1 MPTLVSVV
9 VPAFFAIFIG
19 FMFGKLWKPD
29 MRTVVD
35 VALYIGV
42 PALVFTSL
50 MEKQVD
56 LLDAARVWS
65 AALVVELG
73 CLLAGYLVFKALR
86 QKHSGLI
93 VPIGIMNTVN
103 LPFPILYLAYGAAAL
118 VPATLYYIPN
128 VILMFSLGIYIM
140 SGGNRAA
147 LKEVLRQPV
156 IYAAV
161 LGLILSI
168 SKVTVPDLVL
178 NSLDL
183 VAQVTVPLVLIV
195 LGYNLS
201 KVRISSFWTTLLASF
216 LRMAGGL
223 ALGLLMAN
231 VLGLTGLTRSVV
243 VIVSAMP
250 AAANSSILAA
260 KYDNEAEEVSSVVFL
275 TTVAALG
282 VIPLLLH
289 FYG

>member
-1 MPTLVSVV
+1 MPALYTVV

-19 FMFGKLWKPD
+19 FIFGKFWKPD

-50 MEKQVD
+50 LEKQVD

-65 AALVVELG
+65 AALAVQIG
-73 CLLAGYLVFKALR
+73 CGLAAFLVFKALR
-86 QKHSGLI
+86 QRHSGLY
-93 VPIGIMNTVN
+93 VPIAIMNTVN

-118 VPATLYYIPN
+118 VPATLFYIPN
-128 VILMFSLGIYIM
+128 VLLAFSAGIYIM
-140 SGGNRAA
+140 SGGNKAA

-156 IYAAV
+156 IYAAI
-161 LGLILSI
+161 LGLILSLT
-168 SKVTVPDLVL
+168 KVTVPDLVL
-178 NSLDL
+178 HSLDL
-183 VAQVTVPLVLIV
+183 VAQVTIPLVLIV

-201 KVRISSFWTTLLASF
+201 KVRVTAFRTTLLASF
-216 LRMAGGL
+216 LRMGVG
-223 ALGLLMAN
+223 LGLGVLLAWA
-231 VLGLTGLTRSVV
+231 LGLTGLTRSVV
-243 VIVSAMP
+243 ILVSAMP

-260 KYDNEAEEVSSVVFL
+260 KYDNEAEQVSSVVFL

-289 FYG
+289 FFG

>member
-1 MPTLVSVV
+1 MPALYTVV

-50 MEKQVD
+50 LEKQID
-56 LLDAARVWS
+56 LLDAARVWG
-65 AALVVELG
+65 AALAVQIG
-73 CLLAGYLVFKALR
+73 CGLAAFLVFTALR
-86 QKHSGLI
+86 QKHSGLY
-93 VPIGIMNTVN
+93 VPISIMNTVN
-103 LPFPILYLAYGAAAL
+103 LPFPILYLAFGAAAL

-128 VILMFSLGIYIM
+128 VILAFSAGIYIM

-156 IYAAV
+156 IYAAA
-161 LGLILSI
+161 LGLALSI
-168 SKVTVPDLVL
+168 GKVAVPDLVL
-178 NSLDL
+178 HSLDL

-201 KVRISSFWTTLLASF
+201 KVRITSFPTTLLASV
-216 LRMAGGL
+216 LRMGIGL
-223 ALGLLMAN
+223 GIGLLMAN
-231 VLGLTGLTRSVV
+231 VLGLTGLTRTV
-243 VIVSAMP
+243 VILVSAMP

-260 KYDNEAEEVSSVVFL
+260 KYDNEAEQVSSVVFL

>member
-29 MRTVVD
+29 MRTVVN

-50 MEKQVD
+50 LEKQID
-56 LLDAARVWS
+56 LLAAAKVWT
-65 AALVVELG
+65 AALTVQLG
-73 CLLAGYLVFKALR
+73 GGLIAFAVFKALR
-86 QKHSGLI
+86 QRHSGLY
-93 VPIGIMNTVN
+93 VPIIVMNTVN

-118 VPATLYYIPN
+118 VPATLFYIPN
-128 VILMFSLGIYIM
+128 VILAFSLGIYIM

-156 IYAAV
+156 IYAAA
-161 LGLILSI
+161 LGLLLNLTRT
-168 SKVTVPDLVL
+168 TVPGLML
-178 NSLDL
+178 TSLDL
-183 VAQVTVPLVLIV
+183 LAQVTVPLVLLV

-201 KVRISSFWTTLLASF
+201 RVRLTSLPTTVLASF
-216 LRMAGGL
+216 LRMGVG
-223 ALGLLMAN
+223 LGLGILMAWA
-231 VLGLTGLTRSVV
+231 LGLTGLTRTV
-243 VIVSAMP
+243 VILVAAMP

-260 KYDNEAEEVSSVVFL
+260 KYDNEAEQVSSVVFL

-289 FYG
+289 YFG

>member
-1 MPTLVSVV
+1 MPTLYSVV

>member
-1 MPTLVSVV
+1 MPALYTVV

-50 MEKQVD
+50 LEKQVN
-56 LLDAARVWS
+56 LLDAARVWG
-65 AALVVELG
+65 AALTVQLG
-73 CLLAGYLVFKALR
+73 CGLAAFLVFTALR
-86 QKHSGLI
+86 QKHSGLY

-128 VILMFSLGIYIM
+128 VILAFSLGIYIM

-156 IYAAV
+156 IYAAI
-161 LGLILSI
+161 LGLVLSLT
-168 SKVTVPDLVL
+168 KVTVPDLVL
-178 NSLDL
+178 HSLDL

-201 KVRISSFWTTLLASF
+201 RVRITSFPTTLLASF
-216 LRMAGGL
+216 LRMGVGL
-223 ALGLLMAN
+223 GIGLLMAN
-231 VLGLTGLTRSVV
+231 ALGLTGLTRTV
-243 VIVSAMP
+243 VILVSAMP

-260 KYDNEAEEVSSVVFL
+260 KYDNEAEQVSSVVFL